1 MNHDIINS
9 IKLDL
14 PKILLRGGHISP
26 LVPQTY
32 GKISSSI
39 INTRCDDSMAVC
51 THFLCMQVVA
61 WKVMLLKINIFE
73 ELWLF
78 LLPPTPLARFIK
90 RGNEWQFL
98 I

>member
-32 GKISSSI
+32 GKISTT
-39 INTRCDDSMAVC
+39 INTRCDDSMAV
-51 THFLCMQVVA
+51 H
-61 WKVMLLKINIFE
+61 IFCACKQ
-73 ELWLF
+73 W
-78 LLPPTPLARFIK
+78 P
-90 RGNEWQFL
+90 GS
-98 I
+98 